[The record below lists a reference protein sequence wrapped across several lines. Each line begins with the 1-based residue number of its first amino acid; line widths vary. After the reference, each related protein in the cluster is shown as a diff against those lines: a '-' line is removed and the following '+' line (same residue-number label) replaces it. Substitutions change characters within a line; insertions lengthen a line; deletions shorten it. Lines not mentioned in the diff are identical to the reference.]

1 MHTNDTLHSWS
12 RPISTLGGQ
21 QSKLMCIVCVQTI
34 RLVDALAV
42 RIVTATDCRSM
53 DVALED
59 VGKQI
64 SQIEAHL
71 APNNVQGL
79 KHQVDTLRSQM
90 QVKHHCS
97 LIRVPVTNTACH
109 AEHKCYKVYSMLNIS
124 LCNTGVH
131 VLLPPTPFLLCIIIR

>member
-1 MHTNDTLHSWS
+1 M
-12 RPISTLGGQ
+12 
-21 QSKLMCIVCVQTI
+21 
-34 RLVDALAV
+34 

-59 VGKQI
+59 VGRQI

-90 QVKHHCS
+90 QVRMSVHFPGLRHERILLADRAAAPASCA
-97 LIRVPVTNTACH
+97 VPRRATVGCVVCRRQVSAVTGC
-109 AEHKCYKVYSMLNIS
+109 C
-124 LCNTGVH
+124 
-131 VLLPPTPFLLCIIIR
+131 